1 MVESVDVVYIS
12 LRWVHLFAGITWI
25 GILYYFNFVQV
36 PTFKE
41 LDGPTKNILIPRLVK
56 RALFWFRWAAV
67 VTVLA
72 GWLYFFT
79 RYFADGQPANIT
91 RIWWYVSILIGGLIG
106 TFMLLNVWGVIW
118 PNQKRIIAATE
129 GLAKGKPVPPEMGKW
144 GKKALIASRM
154 NLALSLPLL
163 FFMGS
168 ASHFVLPLG

>member
-1 MVESVDVVYIS
+1 MVEAIDVVYIS
-12 LRWVHLFAGITWI
+12 LRWVHFFGGITWI

-129 GLAKGKPVPPEMGKW
+129 GLAKGKPVPPEMGRW
-144 GKKALIASRM
+144 GKRALIASRM
-154 NLALSLPLL
+154 NLVLSLPLL

>member
-1 MVESVDVVYIS
+1 MVETIDVVYIS
-12 LRWVHLFAGITWI
+12 LRWIHFFAGITWI

-72 GWLYFFT
+72 GWAYFFT
-79 RYFADGQPANIT
+79 RFWERPPTNIT
-91 RIWWYVSILIGGLIG
+91 RDWWYVSILIGGLIG

-144 GKKALIASRM
+144 GKRALIASRM

-163 FFMGS
+163 FFMGA